1 MYNIIN
7 DFEKWLNS
15 SDKIILD
22 LKHDIE
28 SLDDYSIE
36 NELFFY
42 DENMVKEKLLRNSIF
57 MYFNR
62 VEEYIKKYIEQFS
75 FNSYENLN
83 HFSKNMQELDI
94 VYFLDWMK
102 EENLISIKEFVEES
116 NRDRYDVNAL
126 YNALRYYDYLIVE
139 NLENDNCESAMN
151 FLVDFIESVMNKVNE
166 LSIQKKT
173 KTIKEKID
181 DILRR
186 KTEKAKIIEDYLVIK
201 TDQYTTNEF
210 TNNLESADKQAFYM
224 KLAIN

>member
-7 DFEKWLNS
+7 AFEKWLDS
-15 SDKIILD
+15 SDEIRLD
-22 LKHDIE
+22 LKYDIE
-28 SLDDYSIE
+28 SLDDYSID

-57 MYFNR
+57 MYFKR
-62 VEEYIKKYIEQFS
+62 VEEYIKKYIDQFS

-83 HFSKNMQELDI
+83 HFSKNMKELDI
-94 VYFLDWMK
+94 LYFLDWMK
-102 EENLISIKEFVEES
+102 EENLIAIKELVKES
-116 NRDRYDVNAL
+116 NVDKYDINAL

-139 NLENDNCESAMN
+139 SLESDNCESAMN

-166 LSIQKKT
+166 LSTQKKT

-181 DILRR
+181 DILKKKPE
-186 KTEKAKIIEDYLVIK
+186 KTKIIEDYLVIK

-210 TNNLESADKQAFYM
+210 TNELKSADKQAFYM

>member
-15 SDKIILD
+15 SDEIRLD
-22 LKHDIE
+22 LKYDIE
-28 SLDDYSIE
+28 SLDDYSIN

-57 MYFNR
+57 MYFKR
-62 VEEYIKKYIEQFS
+62 VEEYIKKYIEEFS

-83 HFSKNMQELDI
+83 HFSKNMKELDI

-102 EENLISIKEFVEES
+102 EENLIAIKELVKES
-116 NRDRYDVNAL
+116 NVDKYDINAL

-151 FLVDFIESVMNKVNE
+151 FLVDFIDSVMNKVNE

-181 DILRR
+181 DILN
-186 KTEKAKIIEDYLVIK
+186 KKPEKAKIIEDYLVIK

-210 TNNLESADKQAFYM
+210 TNELKSADKQAFYM

>member
-22 LKHDIE
+22 LKHDME
-28 SLDDYSIE
+28 SLYDYSIE

-151 FLVDFIESVMNKVNE
+151 FLVDFIESVMNKVKE
-166 LSIQKKT
+166 LSLQKN
-173 KTIKEKID
+173 
-181 DILRR
+181 DIL
-186 KTEKAKIIEDYLVIK
+186 A
-201 TDQYTTNEF
+201 
-210 TNNLESADKQAFYM
+210 
-224 KLAIN
+224 